1 MEARRQRWA
10 RGALVACIIGL
21 IGIAPELAAGKPEP
35 PPRPTV
41 PRGVGPAFRVAL
53 SRPQGPVIEWASRN
67 ATASVVAGNPVR
79 GTFGPQLSWPI
90 VPIHAVLLPDGR
102 VLSYGSDRNGL
113 QTGYYDYDIWDPAL
127 GVDSTAHT
135 TLPNRSGTD
144 LFCNTQTLL
153 LDGNVEMFGG
163 DNIPASTQTFN
174 NHVDLF
180 RTSDRSLNRT
190 GTMKRKRWYASST
203 VLPNGEILLQGG
215 SGGKDFPEVRA
226 VNGTFRLLTGASTN
240 ALYSGYPRNF
250 VAPDGK
256 VFGIS
261 VRDMYRINPAG
272 TGTIT
277 DLGDYPM
284 NNVGPMSTPAMFAAG
299 KILQVGG
306 HDGRQTS
313 IIDIGGAAP
322 TVTAMPKVAR
332 ARKWST
338 ATVMADGRV
347 FVSGGSAENN
357 TATNVSYTAEIFNPA
372 TNTWSDGA
380 TAQRMR
386 LYHSTSLLMRDGTVL
401 TMGGGVPG
409 PETNLNA
416 EIYYPSYLFASD
428 GSPALRP
435 TIDAATTAAEPG
447 ASLLISTQ
455 DAASISQV
463 SLVKMGSVT
472 HSVDMDMRFMKL
484 PFSADG
490 SSLAAQLPANRYLT
504 PPGHYMLFIFDQ
516 AGVPSLAR
524 VVKIGLPGS

>member
-1 MEARRQRWA
+1 M
-10 RGALVACIIGL
+10 
-21 IGIAPELAAGKPEP
+21 P
-35 PPRPTV
+35 PASRSHRPRPTI

-67 ATASVVAGNPVR
+67 ASASVVTGNPVK
-79 GTFGPQLSWPI
+79 GTFGPQLSWPL

-135 TLPNRSGTD
+135 TLANRSGTD

-163 DNIPASTQTFN
+163 DNIPANTQTFN

-180 RTSDRSLNRT
+180 RTSDSSVNRT

-226 VNGTFRLLTGASTN
+226 LNGTFRLLTGASTN
-240 ALYSGYPRNF
+240 TLYSGYPHNF

-284 NNVGPMSTPAMFAAG
+284 NNVGPMSTPAMFAPG

-313 IIDIGGAAP
+313 IIDISGATP
-322 TVTAMPKVAR
+322 TVTATPKVAR
-332 ARKWST
+332 PRKWST

-357 TATNVSYTAEIFNPA
+357 TATNVSYTSEIFNPA

-386 LYHSTSLLMRDGTVL
+386 LYHSTSLLLRDGTVL

-428 GSPALRP
+428 GSLAPAADDRRRDDGRRARRNAADLDSGRRLDLEGEPRQDGLGHPLRGHGHAVHEAAVLRGWIVSCRPVARQSLPHAAGPLHGVHLRP
-435 TIDAATTAAEPG
+435 GGCAVARPGRQDRPSRQLSPAAGP
-447 ASLLISTQ
+447 ASPC
-455 DAASISQV
+455 
-463 SLVKMGSVT
+463 
-472 HSVDMDMRFMKL
+472 R
-484 PFSADG
+484 
-490 SSLAAQLPANRYLT
+490 
-504 PPGHYMLFIFDQ
+504 
-516 AGVPSLAR
+516 
-524 VVKIGLPGS
+524 